1 MITAEKPGKEKGMQ
15 RQWVLESS
23 PHSLQMPHKPCWGRL
38 KAEALALASPSK
50 EPVAGPAGQVEALLP
65 LGEASR
71 LGARKVRKAS
81 KCCAT
86 PQTQLGS
93 PYGLVCPVW
102 SDVLFFP
109 QKKPEGYILMG
120 ASFDFLKSFRK

>member
-1 MITAEKPGKEKGMQ
+1 M
-15 RQWVLESS
+15 
-23 PHSLQMPHKPCWGRL
+23 
-38 KAEALALASPSK
+38 
-50 EPVAGPAGQVEALLP
+50 GPAGQVEALLP

-71 LGARKVRKAS
+71 LGAGKVRKAS

-109 QKKPEGYILMG
+109 QKEARG
-120 ASFDFLKSFRK
+120 AYFNGGIF

>member
-1 MITAEKPGKEKGMQ
+1 MQ
-15 RQWVLESS
+15 RRWVLESS
-23 PHSLQMPHKPCWGRL
+23 PHSLQMPHRPCRGRL

-50 EPVAGPAGQVEALLP
+50 EPEVGPAGQVGALLP

-71 LGARKVRKAS
+71 LGARKFRKAS
-81 KCCAT
+81 KCRAT

-102 SDVLFFP
+102 SDVLFSP
-109 QKKPEGYILMG
+109 REARG
-120 ASFDFLKSFRK
+120 AYFNGGIF

>member
-1 MITAEKPGKEKGMQ
+1 MSIAEKPGKEKGMK

-23 PHSLQMPHKPCWGRL
+23 PHSLQMPHRPCRGRP
-38 KAEALALASPSK
+38 KAEVLALASPSK
-50 EPVAGPAGQVEALLP
+50 EPEVGLAGQVEALLP
-65 LGEASR
+65 LGEANR

-81 KCCAT
+81 KCCVI

-93 PYGLVCPVW
+93 PCGLVCPVW

-109 QKKPEGYILMG
+109 REARG
-120 ASFDFLKSFRK
+120 AYFNVGIF

>member
-1 MITAEKPGKEKGMQ
+1 MQ

-23 PHSLQMPHKPCWGRL
+23 PHSLQMPHRPCRGRR
-38 KAEALALASPSK
+38 KAEVLALASPSK
-50 EPVAGPAGQVEALLP
+50 EPEVGPAGQVEALLP

-93 PYGLVCPVW
+93 AYDLVCPVW
-102 SDVLFFP
+102 SDVLFS
-109 QKKPEGYILMG
+109 QEKPERHILMG
-120 ASFDFLKSFRK
+120 ASFDF